1 MCGIAGVFSNNS
13 TLGEDVIHNLGD
25 YLSHRGPDGTGN
37 FSNKTIQ
44 LVHKRL
50 SIIDLENGKQPLQ
63 NNKCMQLIANGEVYN
78 YLELRDD
85 LGVENFRTNSDCEP
99 PLLLYE
105 NDGIDYTKHLRGMFA
120 IAIAEPNDNK
130 ICLSRDPFGI
140 KPLYYTLL
148 PNGVAFA
155 SEVSCLVKAGLASR
169 EINKNSRQELLQLQ
183 FTLGADTIFS
193 DVKRV
198 NPGETIEFKDGLITQ
213 KSQLS
218 FLSETGPNEW
228 DETEALNKLNQVL
241 IDSVS
246 MHQRSDVP
254 YGLFL
259 SGGVDS
265 SVVLACMRELNDNPV
280 RAFSAGFSS
289 KVVSDE
295 REHAK
300 YVAKAAGADFNS
312 VEFSENDF
320 WNLTPEVVARMDD
333 PTADYAI
340 LPTYKLAHAASKSGL
355 KVVLSGEGG
364 DELFAGYGRYRRH
377 MRSALLGGRKMWSTG
392 IFNKLDIL
400 HDPTEQWKLKFNRV
414 WEKENKPGRTKLQVA
429 QAVDCADWLP
439 NDLLLKLDRC
449 LMAHSVE
456 GRTPLLDSKVA
467 SIAMGLSDNYKI
479 KRGLGKYILRQ
490 WLKQKLPEAMPF
502 NRKRGFTVP
511 VSEWMGNHGSR
522 LGELVASQCCI
533 KEIASPIQVKKL
545 FSSLEGSANK
555 RNGKAA
561 WVLLFYALWCRRHIE
576 GEATNGTIFD
586 VLSTKKL
593 Y

>member
-1 MCGIAGVFSNNS
+1 MCGIAGVFSNDS
-13 TLGEDVIHNLGD
+13 ALGENAIHDLGN
-25 YLSHRGPDGTGN
+25 YLNHRGPDGTGN
-37 FSNKTIQ
+37 FSNKNIQ

-50 SIIDLENGKQPLQ
+50 SIIDLENGKQPLK

-78 YLELRDD
+78 YIELRQE

-99 PLLLYE
+99 PLMLYE
-105 NDGIDYTKHLRGMFA
+105 NNGIDYPEHLRGMFA

-130 ICLSRDPFGI
+130 ICLTRDPFGI
-140 KPLYYTLL
+140 KPLYYTILS
-148 PNGVAFA
+148 NGVAFA
-155 SEVSCLVKAGLASR
+155 SELSCLVETGLTSR
-169 EINKNSRQELLQLQ
+169 KINKHSLQELLQLQ
-183 FTLGADTIFS
+183 FTLGTDTIFS
-193 DVKRV
+193 DIKRV
-198 NPGETIEFKDGLITQ
+198 SPGESIEFKDGLITQ
-213 KSQLS
+213 RSQLPI
-218 FLSETGPNEW
+218 LPEEGPRNW
-228 DETEALNKLNQVL
+228 TETEALNKLNRVL
-241 IDSVS
+241 MDSVS

-254 YGLFL
+254 YGMFL

-265 SVVLACMRELNDNPV
+265 SVILACMRELNDTPV

-289 KVVSDE
+289 NSVSDE

-300 YVAKAAGADFNS
+300 YVAKAAGADFTS

-320 WNLTPEVVARMDD
+320 WNLTPEIVSRMDD

-377 MRSALLGGRKMWSTG
+377 IRSALLGGRKMWSAG

-400 HDPTEQWKLKFNRV
+400 HDQSEQWKLKFNKA
-414 WEKENKPGRTKLQVA
+414 WEKENKAGRTKLQVA

-456 GRTPLLDSKVA
+456 GRTPLLDRRVA

-479 KRGLGKYILRQ
+479 KRGMGKYILRQ
-490 WLKQKLPEAMPF
+490 WLKQRLPEAMPF
-502 NRKRGFTVP
+502 NRKKGFTVP
-511 VSEWMGNHGSR
+511 VSEWMGNHGSK
-522 LGELVASQCCI
+522 LGELVASQHCI

-545 FSSLEGSANK
+545 FASLEGSANK

-561 WVLLFYALWCRRHIE
+561 WVLLFFALWCRRHIE
-576 GEATNGTIFD
+576 GGASNGEIFD
-586 VLSTKKL
+586 VLSA
-593 Y
+593 